1 MTAEEIYTERLTNTD
16 TIALATLN
24 LEGNAPRV
32 RTVNMVYLPE
42 TPNTIYFTSNGQSAK
57 TKEFLVHDTVSF
69 ITDDIDHLAVRVN
82 EGHVTRADNSDE
94 VFAALDAKYEH
105 IRNFTSEFRS
115 KLVIFKITFD
125 EAVVITRKGE
135 TTLAF

>member
-57 TKEFLVHDTVSF
+57 TKEFLVHDTVSSLLMTS
-69 ITDDIDHLAVRVN
+69 ITLPF
-82 EGHVTRADNSDE
+82 ESTKVTLSVPTTAMRSSRPWTLSTNTFGTSPLNSGQ
-94 VFAALDAKYEH
+94 
-105 IRNFTSEFRS
+105 NW
-115 KLVIFKITFD
+115 
-125 EAVVITRKGE
+125 
-135 TTLAF
+135 